1 MRLRLAGLALV
12 LIAAPATA
20 QTQLELTSKA
30 ADALNASEVRMKAV
44 YDGLATHYGDDSK
57 KRFEQA
63 QDAWE
68 QYRNRQCSFENKG
81 TEGGSIH
88 QMLVYKCL
96 KRMTDRRVSELKRQE
111 HCEEGDLSCV
121 RD

>member
-1 MRLRLAGLALV
+1 VLA
-12 LIAAPATA
+12 LIAAPAA
-20 QTQLELTSKA
+20 AETQLELTAKA
-30 ADALNASEVRMKAV
+30 ADALRVAEVQMKAV
-44 YDGLATHYGDDSK
+44 YDAIAVNYGEVSK
-57 KRFEQA
+57 KRLEEA